1 MLGGGSKYFG
11 KENGHLDKKF
21 KKDGYDLVNNKT
33 QLLNSQS
40 DKVLGTF
47 SEKRYATSNRCTVK
61 NPLLVDMEQSALSK
75 LDKNKKDSS

>member
-47 SEKRYATSNRCTVK
+47 SEKDM
-61 NPLLVDMEQSALSK
+61 PLQIDAPSK
-75 LDKNKKDSS
+75 ILYSLIWNKVH